1 MVPRANPRLQLFHCR
16 FSTLHGSILRKSH
29 NTASSHLAVLS
40 NRQHHLQLCGSSA
53 TCSSAHRKPNV
64 NDTHGT
70 ALTPPTF
77 SMTICLTAS
86 LTTDHRHCRNPYLPL
101 LAAPYAMQY
110 VCMHSPLDFLDFLE
124 TLGHSIGAGWCIV
137 CVVCVAG
144 MSWSIAISAPSA
156 PAPTN
161 SLTHSLT
168 LCAVTHSSS
177 SSNIIHK
184 LYIKRTN
191 LFTAL
196 KH

>member
-1 MVPRANPRLQLFHCR
+1 MQL
-16 FSTLHGSILRKSH
+16 STPK
-29 NTASSHLAVLS
+29 TQ
-40 NRQHHLQLCGSSA
+40 RQRHTQAL
-53 TCSSAHRKPNV
+53 P
-64 NDTHGT
+64 

-77 SMTICLTAS
+77 SMSYS
-86 LTTDHRHCRNPYLPL
+86 LTHHRSQTPSQPVPPASCCSVCD
-101 LAAPYAMQY
+101 A
-110 VCMHSPLDFLDFLE
+110 VCMHAFAVRSLDFLDFLE